1 MFATLLLWLFAVVDV
16 NVPVRYSVYVNWLA
30 SSEAGN
36 PATFVADARLMAV
49 LVLWTMYYP
58 ILALPD
64 RV

>member
-1 MFATLLLWLFAVVDV
+1 MLLTLFLWLTVVINV
-16 NVPVRYSVYVNWLA
+16 NVPVRYSVYMNWLA

-49 LVLWTMYYP
+49 LMLWTMYYP